1 MHFCVH
7 SQVSLSLSAQ
17 MLLHADRV
25 AWNLL
30 ADLQA
35 LPAVQFAVRGH
46 GASLSLLSFAIAL
59 MVSR

>member
-17 MLLHADRV
+17 TLLHADRV
-25 AWNLL
+25 ARNLL